1 MDAIPALPPQVQE
14 RERLEAVRRYAVL
27 DTPPDGAFDRLAAL
41 AARFFDVQIA
51 TVSIVD
57 HDRIWFKA
65 AHGLDVEQIG
75 RDPGLCASAILQHDP
90 YVVTDAIS
98 DPRALDN
105 PLVRGELGVRFYA
118 AAPIRTHDGHNL
130 GTVNVIGGQ
139 PREVTEAEMAT
150 LQDLADIAVDELELR
165 LAARQAVEL
174 ERARRARGE
183 YLVDLLQTWLLPQS
197 IPPVPGM
204 EVATHYAPASSELQ
218 IGGDFYD
225 VFDLGDG
232 RCALALG
239 DVCGKGP
246 HAAAATGEIRQMLRA
261 LARTETSPSQV
272 LARLNEVLARE
283 GLNAQDQDDF
293 AERFCTVCFAFVD
306 TTTRPAKVV
315 IANAG
320 HPVALLRRADGRVEQ
335 RGRTGDLVGPFAD
348 FEAGEETMSLEAGDM
363 LLLYTDG
370 AVEQR
375 GQSIDVGE
383 RALHRALESAPASS
397 AEAGLDHIRHAVE
410 EAHQVLDDDV
420 ALVLVRAVAH

>member
-1 MDAIPALPPQVQE
+1 MAAVPALPPQE

-41 AARFFDVQIA
+41 AARFFDVPIA

-65 AHGLDVEQIG
+65 AHGLDVGQID
-75 RDPGLCASAILQHDP
+75 RDPGLCASAILQQDP
-90 YVVTDAIS
+90 YILTDAAR
-98 DPRALDN
+98 DPRSMDN
-105 PLVRGELGVRFYA
+105 PLVRGALRVRFYA

-130 GTVNVIGGQ
+130 GTINVIGGQ
-139 PREVTEAEMAT
+139 PREVTEAEIAT

-165 LAARQAVEL
+165 LTARRTVAL

-183 YLVDLLQTWLLPQS
+183 YLVDLLQTWLLPQR
-197 IPPVPGM
+197 IPPIPGL

-225 VFDLGDG
+225 VFDLDDG
-232 RCALALG
+232 RFALALG

-246 HAAAATGEIRQMLRA
+246 HAAAATGELRHMLRA
-261 LARTETSPSQV
+261 LARVETRPSKV
-272 LARLNEVLARE
+272 LARLNEILVRE
-283 GLNAQDQDDF
+283 GLKAHGQDGLS
-293 AERFCTVCFAFVD
+293 ERFCTVCFASVD
-306 TTTRPAKVV
+306 TTTTPIQVV

-320 HPVALLRRADGRVEQ
+320 HPLSLLRRADGRVEQ
-335 RGRTGDLVGPFAD
+335 RGRAGDLVGPFAD
-348 FEAGEETMSLEAGDM
+348 FEAGEETTRLEARDM

-375 GQSIDVGE
+375 GQSIEVGE
-383 RALHRALESAPASS
+383 RALRRALEAAPATS
-397 AEAGLDHIRHAVE
+397 AHAALAHVRHAVE
-410 EAHQVLDDDV
+410 EAHEVLDDDV
-420 ALVLVRAVAH
+420 ALVLARAVAR